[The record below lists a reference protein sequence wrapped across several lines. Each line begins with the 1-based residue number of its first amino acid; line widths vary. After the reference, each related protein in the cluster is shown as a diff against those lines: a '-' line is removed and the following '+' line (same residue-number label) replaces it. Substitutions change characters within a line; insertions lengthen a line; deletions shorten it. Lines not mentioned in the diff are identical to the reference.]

1 MQTKQQQHK
10 QLKAHLNMLL
20 EAMQYTGCT
29 RNLSNDQLRELVER
43 EKITFLRKL
52 QAKQHG

>member
-29 RNLSNDQLRELVER
+29 RNLSNEQLRELVER

-52 QAKQHG
+52 QAKQQ